1 MEQILNNT
9 VLQHR
14 AEKIFDNLEYD
25 YLEIYQGIN
34 QLSEQTLDC
43 QKEKQIKVEKFASE
57 RKISLI
63 FFFSFEV
70 RSFHYIF

>member
-9 VLQHR
+9 VLLHH

-34 QLSEQTLDC
+34 QLSEQTLDS
-43 QKEKQIKVEKFASE
+43 QKEKQIKVEKFASK

-63 FFFSFEV
+63 FFSFEV

>member
-34 QLSEQTLDC
+34 QLSEQTLDR
-43 QKEKQIKVEKFASE
+43 QKEKQIKVEKFASK
-57 RKISLI
+57 RKISLN
-63 FFFSFEV
+63 FF
-70 RSFHYIF
+70 

>member
-9 VLQHR
+9 VLLHH

-34 QLSEQTLDC
+34 QLSEQTLDW
-43 QKEKQIKVEKFASE
+43 QKEKQIKAEKFASE
-57 RKISLI
+57 RKISLN
-63 FFFSFEV
+63 FF
-70 RSFHYIF
+70 

>member
-43 QKEKQIKVEKFASE
+43 QKEKQIKVEKFASK
-57 RKISLI
+57 RKISII
-63 FFFSFEV
+63 FF
-70 RSFHYIF
+70 